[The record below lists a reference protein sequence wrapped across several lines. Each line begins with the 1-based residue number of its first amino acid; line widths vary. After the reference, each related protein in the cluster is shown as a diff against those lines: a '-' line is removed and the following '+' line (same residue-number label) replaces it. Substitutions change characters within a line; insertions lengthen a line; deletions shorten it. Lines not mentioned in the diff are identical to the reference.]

1 MTTATI
7 VGKWLDPMIT
17 PETAKYLLSLKADDE
32 LAARLATFAE
42 KANEGQL
49 NCKEQREYEA
59 YLQADSLLAILQ
71 VKARRVLRGASAS

>member
-32 LAARLATFAE
+32 LAARLTTFAE

-49 NCKEQREYEA
+49 TSEERREYEA

-71 VKARRVLRGASAS
+71 VKARRVLRGEAAS